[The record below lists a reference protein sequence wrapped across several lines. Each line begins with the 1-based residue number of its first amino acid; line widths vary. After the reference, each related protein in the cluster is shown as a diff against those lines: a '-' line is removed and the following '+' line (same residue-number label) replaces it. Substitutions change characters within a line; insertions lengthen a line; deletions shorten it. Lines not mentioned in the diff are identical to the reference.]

1 MRVDKSVEPPK
12 GLSRL
17 LFRMPIYAYRVGC
30 GWIFG
35 DRLML
40 LNHIGRLTGAPRQTV
55 LEVVSH
61 DPGKDRYVVASGWGP
76 TSAWYRNV
84 LHTPQV
90 SIQVGRR
97 TIPVTA
103 VPLSPEDGA
112 DIFARYAARHRTL
125 ARLLLPRLMGFSVD
139 GSEDD
144 FGAVGRHLPFVEFVP
159 RGQPLGRPVT
169 ESSDPSTVANDE
181 RSKG

>member
-1 MRVDKSVEPPK
+1 MKIIKHVDPPT

-17 LFRMPIYAYRVGC
+17 LFRIPIYAYRIGC

-40 LNHIGRLTGAPRQTV
+40 LNHIGRVSGVQRQTI

-61 DPGKDRYVVASGWGP
+61 DHADDSYVVASGWGP
-76 TSAWYRNV
+76 TAAWYRNV
-84 LHTPQV
+84 LHNPEV
-90 SIQVGRR
+90 GIQVGRR

-103 VPLSPEDGA
+103 VPLSTEEGA
-112 DIFARYAARHRTL
+112 DVFARYAARHRML
-125 ARLLLPRLMGFSVD
+125 ARHLLPRVMGLSVD

-144 FGAVGRHLPFVEFVP
+144 FRAAGRHLPFVKFVP
-159 RGQPLGRPVT
+159 RNGKEG
-169 ESSDPSTVANDE
+169 
-181 RSKG
+181 